1 MRILGLNLRAWRDL
15 SRRVAGRPAKSI
27 EEATRISDQRSLA
40 ARRLASQA
48 EVPEE
53 RSLAALRLAAQ
64 VEAAA
69 RTDLA
74 VLLEGETGTGKEGIA
89 RRLHDLGANG
99 AEPFLVLHC
108 ASLSGAQLEGELFGR
123 GAGGPE
129 PERAGMLEAAGHGTV
144 FLDEVGDLPAGVQ
157 SRLAGVLERAEVVR
171 VGEIVPRRVLARV
184 VASTHRDLRAEIRAG
199 RFRQDFY
206 FRIAAFPIRVPPLR
220 DRLEDLPAIVERLA
234 ADAQRRI
241 GREATGIDDE
251 AVALLATGRWPGN
264 LRQLEN
270 ALVRAT
276 ALAPEGSPIRFE
288 HLDPELFAPE
298 PEVAESTADG
308 PTGGRAG
315 GATDRKPL
323 RSARAEF
330 EASYIAESLAEQRG
344 NVSRT
349 ARLLGVSRVALH
361 KKIVA
366 YGLR

>member
-1 MRILGLNLRAWRDL
+1 MIPLVRMAGKRAGNPGPAFETGT
-15 SRRVAGRPAKSI
+15 SRSL
-27 EEATRISDQRSLA
+27 EEPTTTGEQRSLA
-40 ARRLASQA
+40 ARRLAS
-48 EVPEE
+48 
-53 RSLAALRLAAQ
+53 Q

-99 AEPFLVLHC
+99 TEPFLVLHC
-108 ASLSGAQLEGELFGR
+108 ASLSGPQLENELFGR
-123 GAGGPE
+123 GAGGSE
-129 PERAGMLEAAGHGTV
+129 PERAGMLEAAGHGTL
-144 FLDEVGDLPAGVQ
+144 FLDEVGDLPASVQ

-171 VGEIVPRRVLARV
+171 VGESVPRRVLARV

-220 DRLEDLPAIVERLA
+220 DRLEDLPAIVERLGS
-234 ADAQRRI
+234 DAQRRV
-241 GREATGIDDE
+241 GREAAGIDHE

-264 LRQLEN
+264 MRQLEN

-276 ALAPEGSPIRFE
+276 ALAPEGSPIRVE

-298 PEVAESTADG
+298 PEVAETADG
-308 PTGGRAG
+308 PSSRSGGRPG
-315 GATDRKPL
+315 GPTDRKPL

-361 KKIVA
+361 KKIAA